1 MSQHLTLEEITIVA
15 DINTLG
21 GGGTPGNSR
30 WGVPPV
36 SPNPDPVSE
45 QKCHFPPPFSDLA
58 SKIQTH
64 IGRNCMSTLLR
75 LELQYFEIHFRIC
88 KLLFLSCSFGMETT
102 NTLHSIP
109 QFPRTIPNCRPKR
122 TKSITVF
129 RPKRR
134 KNHTLRG
141 STEVTI

>member
-88 KLLFLSCSFGMETT
+88 KLLFLSYSFGMETT

-109 QFPRTIPNCRPKR
+109 
-122 TKSITVF
+122 
-129 RPKRR
+129 
-134 KNHTLRG
+134 
-141 STEVTI
+141 

>member
-15 DINTLG
+15 DINTLGG

-88 KLLFLSCSFGMETT
+88 KLLFLSYSFGMETT

-109 QFPRTIPNCRPKR
+109 
-122 TKSITVF
+122 
-129 RPKRR
+129 
-134 KNHTLRG
+134 
-141 STEVTI
+141 